1 MVYKKKNGYC
11 VFNQENVRSDSV
23 IWSWKYFSSSDEES
37 WIKKK
42 KHQGSCF
49 TLKSTDQTRDLPL
62 QPLLRNR

>member
-42 KHQGSCF
+42 KTPGQLFHTKVYRSNEGLAF
-49 TLKSTDQTRDLPL
+49 TTST
-62 QPLLRNR
+62 